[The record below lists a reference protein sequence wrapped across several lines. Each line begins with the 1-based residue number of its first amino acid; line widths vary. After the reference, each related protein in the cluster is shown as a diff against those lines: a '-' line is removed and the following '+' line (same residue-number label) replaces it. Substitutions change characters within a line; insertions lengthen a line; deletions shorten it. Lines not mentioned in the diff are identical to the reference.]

1 MTDNIVEGMPNEDK
15 RGKKSF
21 TYVKASTTRK
31 TTGSS
36 SKDLGDLWGV
46 EPGRI
51 TTEGRATRARTLPI
65 PGSLEPAQEEHG
77 VPKEGS
83 GLDHVGEPSDQPQG
97 HDQDPPVI
105 KGSDQSVRSPDQPE
119 RMGDG
124 WHGDTGQ
131 EGRCPSESTEGD
143 NPDGKSESRLPGSRA
158 GSEREEETEKGSFM
172 SGVQPGTHWPLEV

>member
-1 MTDNIVEGMPNEDK
+1 MTDNIVEGVLNEDK
-15 RGKKSF
+15 RGKKSY
-21 TYVKASTTRK
+21 THVKASTARK
-31 TTGSS
+31 ATGSS

-51 TTEGRATRARTLPI
+51 TMEGRATRARTLSI

-83 GLDHVGEPSDQPQG
+83 GLDRMGEPSDQPQD

-105 KGSDQSVRSPDQPE
+105 KGSDQSVGSPDQPE

-124 WHGDTGQ
+124 RRGDTSQ
-131 EGRCPSESTEGD
+131 EGRCPSKSTEGD
-143 NPDGKSESRLPGSRA
+143 KPDGKSESGLLGSQA
-158 GSEREEETEKGSFM
+158 GSAVVLNKIVYNS
-172 SGVQPGTHWPLEV
+172 